1 MPIYHNHNQLRMKKG
16 VCILSGF
23 EKHEKDI
30 FDIIVL
36 GGGPVGLFGLFYA
49 GLRGMRAKLIDSLAE
64 LGGQLITL
72 YPEKYIYDV
81 AGYPKIL
88 AKDLVKS
95 CIEQGLRF
103 NPAVCLEEKV
113 IDLSYDDDRLI
124 RLRTDKGEHWTRA
137 IVLAVGIGAFAPK
150 KLDLPDIDRLE
161 GRGIYYFVKE
171 REGFAGKTVVI
182 VGGGDSAVDWALM
195 LKDSAKGVT
204 LIHRRD
210 KFRAHEQSVQELMAS
225 PIEVKCFYELRAVHG
240 SDHLEGVTIFHN
252 KTGEETYHKADA
264 LILSLGFLA
273 DLGPVKKWGL
283 AIENNAVK
291 VNVRME
297 TNLPGV
303 YAAGDAV
310 THAGKLK
317 LITTG
322 QGEAAIAVNFAS
334 TYINPDSKA
343 FPGHSSMM
351 NL

>member
-1 MPIYHNHNQLRMKKG
+1 
-16 VCILSGF
+16 LSAY
-23 EKHEKDI
+23 EKQEMDI
-30 FDIIVL
+30 FDITIL

-49 GLRGMRAKLIDSLAE
+49 GLRGLRAKLIDSLAE

-72 YPEKYIYDV
+72 YPEKYIYDA
-81 AGYPKIL
+81 AGYPKVL

-95 CIEQGLRF
+95 CVEQGLRF

-113 IDLSYDDDRLI
+113 IDLTHHDDRLI
-124 RLRTDKGEHWTRA
+124 QLSTDKGEHWTRA
-137 IVLAVGIGAFAPK
+137 VVLAVGVGAFAPK
-150 KLDLPDIDRLE
+150 KLELPAIDRLE

-171 REGFAGKTVVI
+171 KESFAGKTVLI
-182 VGGGDSAVDWALM
+182 VGGGDSAIDWALM
-195 LKDSAKGVT
+195 LKDIAKDVT

-210 KFRAHEQSVQELMAS
+210 KFRAHEQSVQELMTS
-225 PIEVKCFYELRAVHG
+225 PVKVKCFYELKAVHG
-240 SDHLEGVTIFHN
+240 CDALEGATIFHN
-252 KTGEETYHKADA
+252 KTGEETYCKVDA

-283 AIENNAVK
+283 TVENNAIK
-291 VNVRME
+291 VNERME

-303 YAAGDAV
+303 YAAGDVV
-310 THAGKLK
+310 THPGKLK

>member
-1 MPIYHNHNQLRMKKG
+1 MCTLRAQENH
-16 VCILSGF
+16 
-23 EKHEKDI
+23 EADI
-30 FDIIVL
+30 FDITIL

-49 GLRGMRAKLIDSLAE
+49 GLRGLRAKLIDSLAE

-81 AGYPKIL
+81 AGYPKVL

-103 NPAVCLEEKV
+103 NPAVCLGEKV
-113 IDLSYDDDRLI
+113 IELTYHDDQLI
-124 RLRTDKGEHWTRA
+124 RLRTDRGEHWSRA

-150 KLDLPDIDRLE
+150 KLELPEIDRLE
-161 GRGIYYFVKE
+161 GHGIYYFVKE
-171 REGFAGKTVVI
+171 KELFAGKRVLI

-195 LKDSAKGVT
+195 LKDIARRVT

-210 KFRAHEQSVQELMAS
+210 QFRAHPQSVEELLSS
-225 PIEVKCFYELRAVHG
+225 PVEVRCFYELKAVHG
-240 SDHLEGVTIFHN
+240 GDRLEGVTIFHN
-252 KTGEETYHKADA
+252 KTGEESDYKVDA
-264 LILSLGFLA
+264 LILSLGFQA
-273 DLGPVKKWGL
+273 DLGPVKQWGL
-283 AIENNAVK
+283 AIENNAIR
-291 VNVRME
+291 VNDRME

-310 THAGKLK
+310 THSGKLK

-334 TYINPDSKA
+334 TYINPASKA

>member
-1 MPIYHNHNQLRMKKG
+1 MNVCESPHPDIY
-16 VCILSGF
+16 
-23 EKHEKDI
+23 DI
-30 FDIIVL
+30 TIV

-49 GLRGMRAKLIDSLAE
+49 GLRGLKAKLIDSLAE

-81 AGYPKIL
+81 AGYPKVL
-88 AKDLVKS
+88 AKDLAKQ

-103 NPAVCLEEKV
+103 APAVCLEEKV
-113 IDLSYDDDRLI
+113 LDIGYHPDRLI
-124 RLRTDKGEHWTRA
+124 CLRTDTGEHWTRA
-137 IVLAVGIGAFAPK
+137 VVLTVGVGAFQPK
-150 KLDLPDIDRLE
+150 KLDLPDLERLE
-161 GRGIYYFVKE
+161 GHGIFYFAKE
-171 REGFAGKTVVI
+171 KSLFAGKPVLV

-195 LKDSAKGVT
+195 LKDVAKEVT

-210 KFRAHEQSVQELMAS
+210 KFRAHPQNVQELMES
-225 PIEVKCFYELRAVHG
+225 SVKVKLFCELKGVHG
-240 SDHLEGVTIFHN
+240 SDHLEGATIFHN
-252 KTGEETYHKADA
+252 KTGEETDIKVDA

-283 AIENNAVK
+283 LIENNAIK
-291 VNVRME
+291 VNERME

-322 QGEAAIAVNFAS
+322 QGEAAIAVNFAA
-334 TYINPDSKA
+334 TYINPESKA
-343 FPGHSSMM
+343 FPGHSSTMD
-351 NL
+351 L

>member
-1 MPIYHNHNQLRMKKG
+1 
-16 VCILSGF
+16 LSGC
-23 EKHEKDI
+23 EKQEKDI
-30 FDIIVL
+30 FDITIL

-49 GLRGMRAKLIDSLAE
+49 GLRGLQAKIIDSLAE

-72 YPEKYIYDV
+72 YTEKYIYDV
-81 AGYPKIL
+81 AGYPKVL
-88 AKDLVKS
+88 AKDLVKL
-95 CIEQGLRF
+95 CVEQGLRF

-113 IDLSYDDDRLI
+113 IDLTYHDERLI
-124 RLRTDKGEHWTRA
+124 RLRTDKGEHWTRSL
-137 IVLAVGIGAFAPK
+137 VVAVGVGAFTPK

-161 GRGIYYFVKE
+161 GQGIHYFVKE
-171 REGFAGKTVVI
+171 KEVFAGKAVLI

-195 LKDSAKGVT
+195 LKEIARKVT

-210 KFRAHEQSVQELMAS
+210 KFRAHEQSVEELMAS
-225 PIEVKCFYELRAVHG
+225 PVEVKCLYELKAVHG
-240 SDHLEGVTIFHN
+240 GDHLEGVTIFHN
-252 KTGEETYHKADA
+252 KTGEETYYKVDA

-283 AIENNAVK
+283 AIESNAIK
-291 VNVRME
+291 VNARME

-310 THAGKLK
+310 THPGKLK

-322 QGEAAIAVNFAS
+322 QGEAAIAVNFAA

>member
-1 MPIYHNHNQLRMKKG
+1 MSAY
-16 VCILSGF
+16 
-23 EKHEKDI
+23 EKQEMDI
-30 FDIIVL
+30 FDITIL

-49 GLRGMRAKLIDSLAE
+49 GLRGLRAKLIDSLAE

-72 YPEKYIYDV
+72 YPEKYIYDA
-81 AGYPKIL
+81 AGYPKVL

-95 CIEQGLRF
+95 CVEQGLRF

-113 IDLSYDDDRLI
+113 IDLTHHDDRLI
-124 RLRTDKGEHWTRA
+124 QLRTDKEKHWTRA
-137 IVLAVGIGAFAPK
+137 VVLAVGVGAFAPK
-150 KLDLPDIDRLE
+150 KLELPAIDRLE

-171 REGFAGKTVVI
+171 KEVFAGKTVLI

-195 LKDSAKGVT
+195 LKDIAKEVT

-210 KFRAHEQSVQELMAS
+210 TFRAHEQSVQELMAS
-225 PIEVKCFYELRAVHG
+225 PVKVKCFYELKTVHG
-240 SDHLEGVTIFHN
+240 GDYLEGATIFHN
-252 KTGEETYHKADA
+252 KTGEETYSKVDA

-283 AIENNAVK
+283 TVENNAIK
-291 VNVRME
+291 VNERME

-310 THAGKLK
+310 THPGKLK

-334 TYINPDSKA
+334 TYINPDSNA

>member
-1 MPIYHNHNQLRMKKG
+1 MLKKG
-16 VCILSGF
+16 VSVLSGF
-23 EKHEKDI
+23 EKHDRDI
-30 FDIIVL
+30 FDITIL

-49 GLRGMRAKLIDSLAE
+49 GLRGLRAKLIDSLAE

-81 AGYPKIL
+81 AGYPKVL

-103 NPAVCLEEKV
+103 NPSVCLEEKV
-113 IDLSYDDDRLI
+113 IELTSHDDRLI

-137 IVLAVGIGAFAPK
+137 VILAVGVGAFAPK
-150 KLDLPDIDRLE
+150 KLGMPDIDRLE

-171 REGFAGKTVVI
+171 KQSFAGKTVMI

-195 LKDSAKGVT
+195 LRDVAKKVT

-225 PIEVKCFYELRAVHG
+225 PVEVKCFYELKAVHG
-240 SDHLEGVTIFHN
+240 SDQLEGVTIFHN
-252 KTGEETYHKADA
+252 KTREETSSKVDA
-264 LILSLGFLA
+264 LILSLGFIA
-273 DLGPVKKWGL
+273 DLGPVKQWGL
-283 AIENNAVK
+283 AVENNALK
-291 VNVRME
+291 VNERME

-322 QGEAAIAVNFAS
+322 QGEAAIAVNFAA

-343 FPGHSSMM
+343 FPGHSSTMT
-351 NL
+351 L

>member
-1 MPIYHNHNQLRMKKG
+1 
-16 VCILSGF
+16 
-23 EKHEKDI
+23 
-30 FDIIVL
+30 
-36 GGGPVGLFGLFYA
+36 LFYA
-49 GLRGMRAKLIDSLAE
+49 GLRGLRAKLVDSLAE

-81 AGYPKIL
+81 AGYPKVL

-95 CIEQGLRF
+95 CVEQGLRF

-113 IDLSYDDDRLI
+113 IDLTYHDDQLI
-124 RLRTDKGEHWTRA
+124 RLRTDKAEHWTRA
-137 IVLAVGIGAFAPK
+137 VVLAVGVGAFTPK
-150 KLDLPDIDRLE
+150 KLDLPDIARLE
-161 GRGIYYFVKE
+161 GHGIDYFVKDKE
-171 REGFAGKTVVI
+171 AFAGKRVII

-195 LKDSAKGVT
+195 LKDIASDIA

-210 KFRAHEQSVQELMAS
+210 QFRAHPQSVQELMAS
-225 PIEVKCFYELRAVHG
+225 PVEVKVFYELRAVHG
-240 SDHLEGVTIFHN
+240 GDHLEGVTIFHN
-252 KTGEETYHKADA
+252 KTGEETDYKADA

-273 DLGPVKKWGL
+273 DLGPVKSWGL
-283 AIENNAVK
+283 AVENNAIT
-291 VNVRME
+291 VNERME

-334 TYINPDSKA
+334 TYIHPESKA

>member
-1 MPIYHNHNQLRMKKG
+1 LHA
-16 VCILSGF
+16 S
-23 EKHEKDI
+23 EKQGLDI
-30 FDIIVL
+30 FDITIL
-36 GGGPVGLFGLFYA
+36 GGGPSGLFGLFYA
-49 GLRGMRAKLIDSLAE
+49 GLRGLRAKLIDSLAE

-81 AGYPKIL
+81 AGYPRVL

-95 CIEQGLRF
+95 CVEQGLRF

-113 IDLSYDDDRLI
+113 LELTYHDDRLI

-137 IVLAVGIGAFAPK
+137 VVLTVGVGAFAPK
-150 KLDLPDIDRLE
+150 KLALPDIDRLE

-171 REGFAGKTVVI
+171 KELFAGKTVLI

-195 LKDSAKGVT
+195 LKDIAKRVT

-225 PIEVKCFYELRAVHG
+225 PVEVKCFYELKAVHG

-252 KTGEETYHKADA
+252 KTGEETYCKADA
-264 LILSLGFLA
+264 LILSLGFVA

-283 AIENNAVK
+283 AIDNNAIK
-291 VNVRME
+291 VNERME

-310 THAGKLK
+310 THPGKLK

-322 QGEAAIAVNFAS
+322 QGEAATAVNFAA

-343 FPGHSSMM
+343 FPGHSSTM

>member
-1 MPIYHNHNQLRMKKG
+1 LGGY
-16 VCILSGF
+16 
-23 EKHEKDI
+23 EKHERDI
-30 FDIIVL
+30 FDITIL

-49 GLRGMRAKLIDSLAE
+49 GLRGLRAKLIDSLAE

-81 AGYPKIL
+81 AGYPKVL

-95 CIEQGLRF
+95 CVEQGLRF

-113 IDLSYDDDRLI
+113 LDLTYHDDQLI
-124 RLRTDKGEHWTRA
+124 QLRTDKGEHWTRSV
-137 IVLAVGIGAFAPK
+137 VLAVGVGAFAPK
-150 KLDLPDIDRLE
+150 KLDLPDIQRLE
-161 GRGIYYFVKE
+161 GHGIHYFVKE
-171 REGFAGKTVVI
+171 KGAFAGKTVII

-195 LKDSAKGVT
+195 LKDIAKKVT

-210 KFRAHEQSVQELMAS
+210 QFRAHEQSVQELLAS
-225 PIEVKCFYELRAVHG
+225 PVEVKYFYELKAVHG

-252 KTGEETYHKADA
+252 KTGEETSHKADA

-273 DLGPVKKWGL
+273 DLGPVKHWGL
-283 AIENNAVK
+283 AVKNNAIV
-291 VNVRME
+291 VNERME

-303 YAAGDAV
+303 YAAGDVV
-310 THAGKLK
+310 THPGKLK

-322 QGEAAIAVNFAS
+322 QGEVAIAVNFAA

-343 FPGHSSMM
+343 FPGHSSTM

>member
-1 MPIYHNHNQLRMKKG
+1 
-16 VCILSGF
+16 LSG
-23 EKHEKDI
+23 HEKQEVDI
-30 FDIIVL
+30 FDIIIL

-49 GLRGMRAKLIDSLAE
+49 GLRGLRAKLIDSLAE

-95 CIEQGLRF
+95 CAEQGLRF

-113 IDLSYDDDRLI
+113 IDLTYHDDRLI
-124 RLRTDKGEHWTRA
+124 RLRTDKAEHWTRA
-137 IVLAVGIGAFAPK
+137 IVLAVGVGAFAPK
-150 KLDLPDIDRLE
+150 KLNLPDIDRLE

-171 REGFAGKTVVI
+171 KEVFTGKTVLI
-182 VGGGDSAVDWALM
+182 VGGGDSAVDWSLM
-195 LKDSAKGVT
+195 LQDIAKGVR

-210 KFRAHEQSVQELMAS
+210 QFRAHEQSVQELLAS
-225 PIEVKCFYELRAVHG
+225 PVEVKYFYELKAVHG
-240 SDHLEGVTIFHN
+240 GDHLEGVTIFHN
-252 KTGEETYHKADA
+252 KTGEETYCKVDA

-283 AIENNAVK
+283 AIENNTIK
-291 VNVRME
+291 VNERME
-297 TNLPGV
+297 TSLPGV

-310 THAGKLK
+310 THPGKLK

-334 TYINPDSKA
+334 TYINPASKA

>member
-1 MPIYHNHNQLRMKKG
+1 MSAY
-16 VCILSGF
+16 
-23 EKHEKDI
+23 EKQEMDI
-30 FDIIVL
+30 FDITIL

-49 GLRGMRAKLIDSLAE
+49 GLRGLRAKLIDSLAE

-72 YPEKYIYDV
+72 YPEKYIYDA
-81 AGYPKIL
+81 AGYPKVL

-95 CIEQGLRF
+95 CVEQGLRF

-113 IDLSYDDDRLI
+113 IDLTHHDDRLI
-124 RLRTDKGEHWTRA
+124 QLRTDKEKHWTRA
-137 IVLAVGIGAFAPK
+137 VVLAVGVGAFAPK
-150 KLDLPDIDRLE
+150 KLELPAIDRLE

-171 REGFAGKTVVI
+171 KEVFAGKTVLI

-195 LKDSAKGVT
+195 LKDIAKEVT

-210 KFRAHEQSVQELMAS
+210 TFRAHGQSVQELMAS
-225 PIEVKCFYELRAVHG
+225 PVKVKCFYELKTVHG
-240 SDHLEGVTIFHN
+240 GDYLEGATIFHN
-252 KTGEETYHKADA
+252 KTGEETYSKVDA

-283 AIENNAVK
+283 TVENNAIK
-291 VNVRME
+291 VNERME

-310 THAGKLK
+310 THPGKLK

-334 TYINPDSKA
+334 TYINPDSNA

>member
-1 MPIYHNHNQLRMKKG
+1 MRDREHQA
-16 VCILSGF
+16 
-23 EKHEKDI
+23 KDI
-30 FDIIVL
+30 FDITIL
-36 GGGPVGLFGLFYA
+36 GGGPVGLFALFYA
-49 GLRGMRAKLIDSLAE
+49 GLRGLRAKLIDSLAE

-81 AGYPKIL
+81 AGYPKVL
-88 AKDLVKS
+88 AKDLIKS

-103 NPAVCLEEKV
+103 TPAFCLEEKV
-113 IDLSYDDDRLI
+113 VDLTYHDDRLI

-137 IVLAVGIGAFAPK
+137 IVLAVGVGAFTPK
-150 KLDLPDIDRLE
+150 KLTLPDIDRLE

-171 REGFAGKTVVI
+171 RDAFAGKRVMI

-195 LKDSAKGVT
+195 LKDIASDVT

-210 KFRAHEQSVQELMAS
+210 QFRAHPQSVQELLAS
-225 PIEVKCFYELRAVHG
+225 PVHVKCFYELKAVHG
-240 SDHLEGVTIFHN
+240 GDHLEGATIFQN
-252 KTGEETYHKADA
+252 KTGEETDSKADA

-273 DLGPVKKWGL
+273 DLGPVKTWGL
-283 AIENNAVK
+283 AIENNTIK
-291 VNVRME
+291 VNERME

-334 TYINPDSKA
+334 TYINPESKA

>member
-1 MPIYHNHNQLRMKKG
+1 LDGY
-16 VCILSGF
+16 
-23 EKHEKDI
+23 EKHERDI
-30 FDIIVL
+30 FDITIL

-49 GLRGMRAKLIDSLAE
+49 GLRGLRAKLIDSLAE

-81 AGYPKIL
+81 AGYPRVL

-95 CIEQGLRF
+95 CVEQGLRF
-103 NPAVCLEEKV
+103 NPAICLEEKV
-113 IDLSYDDDRLI
+113 LDLTYHDDRLI
-124 RLRTDKGEHWTRA
+124 RLRTDKGEHWTRSV
-137 IVLAVGIGAFAPK
+137 VLAVGVGAFAPK
-150 KLDLPDIDRLE
+150 KLDLPDIKRLE
-161 GRGIYYFVKE
+161 GHGIQYFVKE
-171 REGFAGKTVVI
+171 KGVFAGKTVMI

-195 LKDSAKGVT
+195 LKDLAKKVT

-210 KFRAHEQSVQELMAS
+210 QFRAHEQSVQELLAS
-225 PIEVKCFYELRAVHG
+225 PVEVKYFYELKAVHG

-252 KTGEETYHKADA
+252 KTGEETTHKADA

-273 DLGPVKKWGL
+273 DLGPVKHWGL
-283 AIENNAVK
+283 VVENNAIV
-291 VNVRME
+291 VNERME

-303 YAAGDAV
+303 YAAGDVV
-310 THAGKLK
+310 THPGKLK

-322 QGEAAIAVNFAS
+322 QGEVAIAVNFAA

-343 FPGHSSMM
+343 FPGHSSTM

>member
-1 MPIYHNHNQLRMKKG
+1 LRDR
-16 VCILSGF
+16 
-23 EKHEKDI
+23 EHQAKDI
-30 FDIIVL
+30 FDITIL
-36 GGGPVGLFGLFYA
+36 GGGPVGLFALFYA
-49 GLRGMRAKLIDSLAE
+49 GLRGLRAKLIDSLAE

-81 AGYPKIL
+81 AGYPKVL

-113 IDLSYDDDRLI
+113 VDLTYHDDRLI

-137 IVLAVGIGAFAPK
+137 IVLAVGVGAFTPK
-150 KLDLPDIDRLE
+150 KLTLPDIDRLE

-171 REGFAGKTVVI
+171 RDAFAGKRVMI

-195 LKDSAKGVT
+195 LKDIASDVT

-210 KFRAHEQSVQELMAS
+210 QFRAHPQSVQELLAS
-225 PIEVKCFYELRAVHG
+225 PVHVKCFYELKAVHG

-252 KTGEETYHKADA
+252 KTGEETYGKADG
-264 LILSLGFLA
+264 LILSLGFVA

-283 AIENNAVK
+283 AIESNAIK
-291 VNVRME
+291 VNERME

-310 THAGKLK
+310 THPGKLK

-322 QGEAAIAVNFAS
+322 QGEAATAVNFAA

-343 FPGHSSMM
+343 FPGHSSTM

>member
-1 MPIYHNHNQLRMKKG
+1 LTASAKQL
-16 VCILSGF
+16 V
-23 EKHEKDI
+23 DV
-30 FDIIVL
+30 FDITIL

-49 GLRGMRAKLIDSLAE
+49 GLRGLRAKLIDSLAE

-88 AKDLVKS
+88 AKDLVKA
-95 CIEQGLRF
+95 CVEQGMRF
-103 NPAVCLEEKV
+103 DPAVCLEEKV
-113 IDLSYDDDRLI
+113 TNLSYHPDRLI
-124 RLRTDKGEHWTRA
+124 CLHTDKGEHWTRA
-137 IVLAVGIGAFAPK
+137 VVLSVGVGAFEPK
-150 KLDLPDIDRLE
+150 KLSLPNIERLE
-161 GRGIYYFVKE
+161 GRGICYFVKE
-171 REGFAGKTVVI
+171 KQPFAGQTVLI

-195 LKDSAKGVT
+195 LKDIAKDIT

-210 KFRAHEQSVQELMAS
+210 QFRAHPQSVSELMAS
-225 PIEVKCFYELRAVHG
+225 SVDVKLFYELKAVYG
-240 SDHLEGVTIFHN
+240 TDHLESVRIFHN
-252 KTGEETYHKADA
+252 RTGEETDLKVDA

-273 DLGPVKKWGL
+273 DLGPIKKWRL
-283 AIENNAVK
+283 AIENNAIK
-291 VNVRME
+291 VNERME

-310 THAGKLK
+310 THPGKLK

-322 QGEAAIAVNFAS
+322 QGEAAIAVNFAA
-334 TYINPDSKA
+334 TYINPNSKA

>member
-1 MPIYHNHNQLRMKKG
+1 MPARGVHVLSVSENHRPDIY
-16 VCILSGF
+16 
-23 EKHEKDI
+23 DI
-30 FDIIVL
+30 TIV

-49 GLRGMRAKLIDSLAE
+49 GLRGLKAKLIDSLAE

-88 AKDLVKS
+88 AKDLVKR

-103 NPAVCLEEKV
+103 NPTVCLEEKV
-113 IDLSYDDDRLI
+113 LDLSYPADRLI
-124 RLRTDKGEHWTRA
+124 RLRTDKREHWTRA
-137 IVLAVGIGAFAPK
+137 VILTVGVGAFQPK
-150 KLDLPDIDRLE
+150 KLTLPDIERFEDR
-161 GRGIYYFVKE
+161 GVYYFVKE
-171 REGFAGKTVVI
+171 KTLFVGKTVMI

-195 LKDSAKGVT
+195 LKDVAKKVT

-210 KFRAHEQSVQELMAS
+210 KFRAHPQSVQELMAS
-225 PIEVKCFYELRAVHG
+225 PVEIKLFYELKAVYG

-252 KTGEETYHKADA
+252 QTGEETSVKVDA

-283 AIENNAVK
+283 AIENNAIK
-291 VNVRME
+291 VNERME

-310 THAGKLK
+310 THPGKLK

-322 QGEAAIAVNFAS
+322 QGEAAIAVNFAA
-334 TYINPDSKA
+334 TYIDPESKA
-343 FPGHSSMM
+343 FPGHSSGM

>member
-1 MPIYHNHNQLRMKKG
+1 LRDG
-16 VCILSGF
+16 
-23 EKHEKDI
+23 EHQTKDI
-30 FDIIVL
+30 FDITIL
-36 GGGPVGLFGLFYA
+36 GGGPVGLFALFYA
-49 GLRGMRAKLIDSLAE
+49 GLRGLRAKLIDSLAE

-81 AGYPKIL
+81 AGYPKVL

-113 IDLSYDDDRLI
+113 VDLTYHDDRLI
-124 RLRTDKGEHWTRA
+124 RLRTDKAEHWTRA
-137 IVLAVGIGAFAPK
+137 IVLAVGVGAFTPK
-150 KLDLPDIDRLE
+150 KLTLPDIDRLE

-171 REGFAGKTVVI
+171 RDAFAAKRVMI

-195 LKDSAKGVT
+195 LKDIARDVT

-210 KFRAHEQSVQELMAS
+210 QFRAHPQSVQELLES
-225 PIEVKCFYELRAVHG
+225 PVYVRCFYELKAVHG
-240 SDHLEGVTIFHN
+240 GDHLEGVTIFQN
-252 KTGEETYHKADA
+252 KTGEETDHKTDA

-273 DLGPVKKWGL
+273 DLGPVKTWGL
-283 AIENNAVK
+283 AIENNTIK
-291 VNVRME
+291 VNERME

-310 THAGKLK
+310 THPGKLK

-322 QGEAAIAVNFAS
+322 QGEAAVAVNFAS
-334 TYINPDSKA
+334 TYINPESKA